1 MSSIDN
7 KDAFS
12 HLVGLIQHLN
22 DNLHKWLTLHFSIQ
36 TALIVA
42 VATLMEWAHKNNG
55 VLQNNIILLFG
66 VFGCL
71 ISTLIG
77 IILYRNRSYL
87 GKFIEKAIIIEG
99 ENPYIWEKTPIVK
112 KPGLQCTITIAHIL
126 IAVVWIIFMIVFFK
140 CSS

>member
-22 DNLHKWLTLHFSIQ
+22 DNMHKWLTFHFSIQ

-42 VATLMEWAHKNNG
+42 VATLMEWVKINDG
-55 VLQNNIILLFG
+55 VLHNSIILLFG
-66 VFGCL
+66 VFGS
-71 ISTLIG
+71 IVSSLIG
-77 IILYRNRSYL
+77 IILYRNRIYL
-87 GKFIEKAIIIEG
+87 KFFIKKANIIEG
-99 ENPYIWEKTPIVK
+99 ENPHIWERNGIVNG
-112 KPGLQCTITIAHIL
+112 PSLQCTLTIAHVL
-126 IAVVWIIFMIVFFK
+126 IAIIWIIFMILFFK